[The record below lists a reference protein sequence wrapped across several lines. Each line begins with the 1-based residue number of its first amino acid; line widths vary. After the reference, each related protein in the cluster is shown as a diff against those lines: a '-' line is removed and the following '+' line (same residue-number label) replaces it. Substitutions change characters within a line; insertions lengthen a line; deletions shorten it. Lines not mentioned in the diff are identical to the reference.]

1 MNENKSN
8 NSVMKL
14 DRTQSGNTTNVS
26 TFVKREEKTYVR
38 RYAMSEGKRR
48 VWLENHKPGE
58 EYSIMYPSTRTLR
71 NEEAASNDDRRDK
84 AKLLMMCLGIALVLI
99 LIYPMAKLAAS
110 HLVIEEVRV
119 EGSSLYTSEDLM
131 NAVGLNL
138 GDGMPLL
145 TVSMFEKALLSN
157 LPYIHSCK
165 ISFELP
171 NILIFDLTDEVAVV
185 YTEIYGEYYAL
196 SSSLRV
202 LERTHSKEK
211 FGDLLYIEIP
221 RVIHAVVGD
230 SLIFEGS
237 EDGGYITEFIS
248 LLSESNL
255 AGRVGRVYF
264 DQKFDIVASV
274 DGKYRVLLGSPADM
288 DLKLAT
294 VSKMIEENAEECT
307 SNGLIDVRVVEVAG
321 IVINTDIDP
330 ETRE

>member
-8 NSVMKL
+8 LSVVKK
-14 DRTQSGNTTNVS
+14 DRAQSGNTTNVS

-38 RYAMSEGKRR
+38 RYAMSDGARR

-58 EYSIMYPSTRTLR
+58 EYSIMFPSKKALRT
-71 NEEAASNDDRRDK
+71 EEVNDTDRREK
-84 AKLLMMCLGIALVLI
+84 AKLLMICLGIALVL
-99 LIYPMAKLAAS
+99 LLLYPMAKLAAS
-110 HLVIEEVRV
+110 HLVIEEIRV
-119 EGSSLYTSEDLM
+119 EGSSIYTSDELLE
-131 NAVGLNL
+131 AVGLKV

-145 TVSMFEKALLSN
+145 SANTAEQTLLSN
-157 LPYIHSCK
+157 LPYIHSCD

-196 SSSLRV
+196 SSELRV
-202 LERTHSKEK
+202 LERADSKENYSH
-211 FGDLLYIEIP
+211 LLYIEIP
-221 RVIHAVVGD
+221 RVTYAVVGEVLVFD
-230 SLIFEGS
+230 GT
-237 EDGGYITEFIS
+237 EDGDYIVEFLS
-248 LLSESNL
+248 LLDDSEL
-255 AGRVGRVYF
+255 QGRLGKVYF

-288 DLKLAT
+288 KLKLAT
-294 VSKMIEENAEECT
+294 VSKMIEENADECT
-307 SNGLIDVRVVEVAG
+307 SNGLIDVRVIEVAG